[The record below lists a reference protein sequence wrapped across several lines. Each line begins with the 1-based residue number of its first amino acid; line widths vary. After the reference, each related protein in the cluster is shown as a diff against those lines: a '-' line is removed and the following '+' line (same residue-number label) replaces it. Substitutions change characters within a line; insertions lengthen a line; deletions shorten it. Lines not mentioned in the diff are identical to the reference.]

1 MKKINLKTNLKE
13 GLDCRKEF
21 KAAYQNRY
29 TWEKD
34 FPGYQGS
41 CSWSDVTNKT
51 TQGSFIVDKNLKV
64 IVNRIQDPQ
73 INKMIHSQ
81 LWEVA
86 IHRVRRTFEET
97 HGANTF
103 KSGFSNEYGTEV
115 IVGGKNQGDKYRIK
129 NDVINMVHR
138 HIHGSLIR
146 IFTEEILMTEN
157 GYLSKK
163 YTSQYLDPK
172 SDLPLKNKNIFKD
185 DFEQIESNGTW
196 VLRQREIEEESN
208 DENIIE
214 KQKFN
219 FFNIKQIDYKL

>member
-1 MKKINLKTNLKE
+1 MKNQLKRNVE
-13 GLDCRKEF
+13 YGIDCRKQF

-29 TWEKD
+29 TWGEE
-34 FPGYQGS
+34 FTGYEGS
-41 CSWSDVTNKT
+41 CSWSHVTNET
-51 TQGSFIVDKNLKV
+51 IQGKFIVDKNLKV
-64 IVNRIQDPQ
+64 TVNGIEDLR
-73 INKMIHSQ
+73 INKMIQSQ

-103 KSGFSNEYGTEV
+103 KSGCSNEDGMEV

-129 NDVINMVHR
+129 NNVINMVYR
-138 HIHGSLIR
+138 HIHGNLIR
-146 IFTEEILMTEN
+146 IFTEEILMTDN

-163 YTSQYLDPK
+163 YSSQYLDPK

-185 DFEQIESNGTW
+185 EFEQLETNGAW

-214 KQKFN
+214 KQKFK
-219 FFNIKQIDYKL
+219 FFNIKKLD